1 MSKKTI
7 VLSNNSD
14 GLYGFRNELLCELVK
29 NGDVFVSVPDNGYF
43 DSLRAIGCQVI
54 ETPVDRRG
62 VDPVKD
68 IGLFMRYVKILRR
81 EKPELVITYTIKPNI
96 YGGAACRLL
105 GIPYASNIT
114 GLGTAFQKKGAL
126 RLLVTKMYRTALK
139 RARVVFFE
147 NAENMQT
154 LLDERAVRRE
164 QCCLLDGAGV
174 NLEHYAYAPY
184 PCEETPVRF
193 LFVGRVMR
201 EKGVDE
207 LLSAMRRLRDGGIDC
222 TLDILGGCEENYTA
236 ELDRC
241 AGEGWLIYHGYVK
254 DVRPYI
260 AASHCF
266 VLPSWHEGMA
276 NTNLECA
283 AMGRPVITS
292 RIHGC
297 MEAVV
302 DGESGFLCEARNA
315 DSLYEAMLRFCH
327 MPRAEREA
335 MGSSGR
341 AHMKEVFDKKKV
353 VGETL
358 GRLYGGY

>member
-62 VDPVKD
+62 VNPVKD

-96 YGGAACRLL
+96 YGGAACRML

-164 QCCLLDGAGV
+164 
-174 NLEHYAYAPY
+174 
-184 PCEETPVRF
+184 R
-193 LFVGRVMR
+193 
-201 EKGVDE
+201 
-207 LLSAMRRLRDGGIDC
+207 
-222 TLDILGGCEENYTA
+222 
-236 ELDRC
+236 
-241 AGEGWLIYHGYVK
+241 
-254 DVRPYI
+254 
-260 AASHCF
+260 
-266 VLPSWHEGMA
+266 
-276 NTNLECA
+276 
-283 AMGRPVITS
+283 
-292 RIHGC
+292 
-297 MEAVV
+297 
-302 DGESGFLCEARNA
+302 
-315 DSLYEAMLRFCH
+315 
-327 MPRAEREA
+327 
-335 MGSSGR
+335 R
-341 AHMKEVFDKKKV
+341 AHALR
-353 VGETL
+353 L
-358 GRLYGGY
+358 G